1 VMTYIKNVM
10 IKFENDNIASRGE
23 MSHYHGKPSFRNY
36 NGGASLGDI
45 ANVKP
50 IDRDAM
56 RMSSELEVRAKFTIG
71 FEIEKNRLGRG
82 SVRPYPLFC
91 GFETDSSCGYEAVT
105 NILPLIGACVWR
117 DKVYNMFHEAERVID
132 DQWSPTDYRCGG
144 HMTVAV
150 EGLSGAELLEKL
162 RPISGIILALWRKR
176 LNNTYC
182 NGNVTM
188 LPPHS
193 DNMYNGGGRSSV
205 ANVKDS
211 TLEFRIPS
219 RIQNVN
225 TLKRR
230 YELMY
235 VLIDSAMK
243 GHSLAKVQR
252 RYAPIVLA
260 MYDGNVDKANKV
272 MKLGKAFCKFIKS
285 GKINAEVLPFVDRHG
300 RNTDLYTRCAR
311 ELQDNSQW

>member
-1 VMTYIKNVM
+1 MGV
-10 IKFENDNIASRGE
+10 KFENDSNASRGE
-23 MSHYHGKPSFRNY
+23 MSSYHRKPSFRNY
-36 NGGASLGDI
+36 NGGASISDV

-56 RMSSELEVRAKFTIG
+56 RMCSALEVRAKFTIG

-105 NILPLIGACVWR
+105 NILPLIGPCVWR

-162 RPISGIILALWRKR
+162 RPISGIILALYRRR
-176 LNNTYC
+176 LNHHYC
-182 NGNVTM
+182 NENMTM
-188 LPPHS
+188 LPRGHA
-193 DNMYNGGGRSSV
+193 NVYNGSGRSSV

-211 TLEFRIPS
+211 TVEFRIPS

-260 MYDGNVDKANKV
+260 MYDGDVDKANKV
-272 MKLGKAFCKFIKS
+272 MQLGKAFCKFIKS
-285 GKINAEVLPFVDRHG
+285 GKINAEVLPFVDRYG

-311 ELQDNSQW
+311 ELENPSQW